1 MSDLDFSL
9 PRYRL
14 GQVVYAGT
22 VESRSETVTCPDCL
36 GTNRW
41 KAITPGGQE
50 IDLRCPACESYSGRR
65 STTRT
70 VWFGRAKGLT
80 IGAVRI
86 DTTELEAGA
95 QTSYMCEETGIGSG
109 ALWRERDLFLTP
121 AEAQVAADA
130 KAADMQ
136 AKHDAQPHVE
146 QQRRIYLHHIVDA
159 LRSEK
164 EAEASA
170 ARWRVRDLADAVQ
183 AVLDDHQL
191 PQDAAEELRDAL
203 ASAER
208 GA

>member
-1 MSDLDFSL
+1 MSDLDFSP

-14 GQVVYAGT
+14 GQTVYAAT
-22 VESRSETVTCPDCL
+22 IESRGEPVTCPDCL
-36 GTNRW
+36 GTGRW

-70 VWFGRAKGLT
+70 VWLGRVQGLT

-86 DTTELEAGA
+86 DTTEREAGA

-109 ALWRERDLFLTP
+109 TIWRERDLFLTP
-121 AEAQVAADA
+121 VEAQAAADA
-130 KAADMQ
+130 KAVEMQ

-159 LRSEK
+159 LRAEK

-170 ARWRVRDLADAVQ
+170 AKWRVRDLADAAR
-183 AVLDDHQL
+183 AVLENHQL
-191 PQDAAEELRDAL
+191 PPGAAEELREAI
-203 ASAER
+203 ASAEK